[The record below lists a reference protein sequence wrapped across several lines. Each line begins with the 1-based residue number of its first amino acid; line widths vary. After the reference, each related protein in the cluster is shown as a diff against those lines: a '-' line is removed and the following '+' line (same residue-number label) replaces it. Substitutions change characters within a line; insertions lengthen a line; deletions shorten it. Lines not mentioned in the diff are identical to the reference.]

1 MKRFPLLFWRL
12 FLLLIVCGL
21 GTAGVLAVTN
31 WWVLR
36 GTKGR
41 IVHRSKDLQVHD
53 VGLVLGTAPKLR
65 GGWKNPFF
73 EARMNA
79 AAMLFREGKV
89 RHLLVSGDNG
99 SKGYDEPS
107 AMRDALVD
115 RGVPAKA
122 VTLDYAGFRTLDSV
136 ERARTVFGLKKA
148 VIITDDFHL
157 PRSLFL
163 ARAKGLNAVGFRP
176 QPVPWKWS
184 KKTRTREV
192 ISRVKACLDIYVLR
206 TKPRFGGPREEIRL
220 VQTR

>member
-1 MKRFPLLFWRL
+1 MKRFLPLLRRV
-12 FLLLIVCGL
+12 LLLLAVCGIGL
-21 GTAGVLAVTN
+21 TGALALTN
-31 WWVLR
+31 WWILR
-36 GTKGR
+36 VSKGS
-41 IVHRSKDLQVHD
+41 IVERVKDLPAHD
-53 VGLVLGTAPKLR
+53 VGLVLGTSPKLR
-65 GGWKNPFF
+65 GGSKNPFF

-79 AAMLFREGKV
+79 AAALFRAGKV
-89 RHLLVSGDNG
+89 KHLLVSGDNG
-99 SKGYDEPS
+99 RKGYDEPS
-107 AMRDALVD
+107 SMRDALVD

-163 ARAKGLNAVGFRP
+163 ARAKGLKAVGFRP

-192 ISRVKACLDIYVLR
+192 VSRGKAWLDIYMLR

-220 VQTR
+220 VRAR